1 MTEYSPEDFTRF
13 QLDLLAVLGG
23 DGSAE
28 GTDYGLAIKRTLEAY
43 YGCEVRHGRLYPN
56 LDGLI
61 DRGLVEKRAV
71 DKRTNSYALTEAGRD
86 LLRARIDYLTDQAGL
101 TTVRHAHRLANAEPA
116 VQGGEE

>member
-23 DGSAE
+23 DGSTE

-61 DRGLVEKRAV
+61 DRGLVEKHEV
-71 DKRTNSYALTEAGRD
+71 DKRTNEYALTDKGRGVLDRRLDWLVDQTATADDDPAPIAGEGG
-86 LLRARIDYLTDQAGL
+86 AAGG
-101 TTVRHAHRLANAEPA
+101 VE
-116 VQGGEE
+116 